1 MMNNTLGANGTPNP
15 NMDFNI
21 LADFS
26 QPFVPNRLA
35 ALD

>member
-1 MMNNTLGANGTPNP
+1 MNNTQGANGAPNP
-15 NMDFNI
+15 NFDPNI

>member
-1 MMNNTLGANGTPNP
+1 MMNNTQGGTGAPNP
-15 NMDFNI
+15 NMDLNI